1 MTSNELPTPET
12 ASSAPQTA
20 PQAAQ
25 SAPKARKTPA
35 KAPKTASNAAQAAKS
50 SGKAAKSAGKTPK
63 TTPKAPKS
71 VGKAPKTTPKAAKS
85 GQKRPKPTKTAEK
98 VAKTAKKPAPKAP
111 KDAQPA
117 EPAPLPPKSP
127 RRVWEPLVREACE
140 ALSAR
145 KGVDIAVLDVEGRTS
160 VCDALVI
167 ATAMNAPHLRALADE
182 VAKRLRALD
191 PPRAPYRKSGER
203 TSNWIALDYVDFIV
217 HVLSED
223 ARKYYD
229 LEGLWPDAP
238 RLPLPGEDA

>member
-12 ASSAPQTA
+12 ASSAPKTA
-20 PQAAQ
+20 PQAAK
-25 SAPKARKTPA
+25 SAPKARKTAAKAPETASKAAKPA
-35 KAPKTASNAAQAAKS
+35 KSAGKAPKTAK
-50 SGKAAKSAGKTPK
+50 KAAKTPAK
-63 TTPKAPKS
+63 PAKKA
-71 VGKAPKTTPKAAKS
+71 PKAAK
-85 GQKRPKPTKTAEK
+85 
-98 VAKTAKKPAPKAP
+98 
-111 KDAQPA
+111 
-117 EPAPLPPKSP
+117 PAPLPPKSP

-217 HVLSED
+217 HVLSAD

-238 RLPLPGEDA
+238 RLPLPGGDA

>member
-1 MTSNELPTPET
+1 MERLFPMTSTTSPTPE
-12 ASSAPQTA
+12 
-20 PQAAQ
+20 
-25 SAPKARKTPA
+25 
-35 KAPKTASNAAQAAKS
+35 KAPKTVK
-50 SGKAAKSAGKTPK
+50 KAAKSVK
-63 TTPKAPKS
+63 
-71 VGKAPKTTPKAAKS
+71 
-85 GQKRPKPTKTAEK
+85 K
-98 VAKTAKKPAPKAP
+98 VAKTASKPPKTAP
-111 KDAQPA
+111 KDAKTAQKPA
-117 EPAPLPPKSP
+117 KTAKKTRKTAEVPAPEPPKSP

-145 KGVDIAVLDVEGRTS
+145 KGVDIVALDLEGRTP

-203 TSNWIALDYVDFIV
+203 TSNWIALDYIDFIV

-223 ARKYYD
+223 ARRYYD

-238 RLPLPGEDA
+238 RLSFP